1 MTLAGTTCTYLSG
14 VVKMV
19 LSDEMINRIAERVAE
34 KTASKVLRV
43 LNNKQRDEIST
54 SDIVREYGVSKTTI
68 RRRRKAGVLPTP
80 VVRHNQQYYPRSA
93 VERADLRCQL

>member
-1 MTLAGTTCTYLSG
+1 MELSEE
-14 VVKMV
+14 
-19 LSDEMINRIAERVAE
+19 LIERIAERVAD

-80 VVRHNQQYYPRSA
+80 VIKHNQQYYPRSA